1 MTEFS
6 EDAALSDH
14 QSVVTPET
22 RQNAT
27 HSDEGD
33 PRRIEEQNVRFDP
46 LLDSVIAIANIF
58 GITTTLE
65 ALSAGL
71 PLEGNRLTPDLLP
84 RAAARAGLTAKL
96 ARRSLDDLRPGLLP
110 AILLLKGNQACLL
123 LEWLP
128 SGEARVR
135 FPENGE
141 SSDVLT
147 REELEHLFA
156 GIVCFVRPIFKFD
169 LRSPDTGQSKS
180 QHWFWSV
187 VFQNWR
193 LYRDSLLAALL
204 INVFALAMPMF
215 SMIVYDRVV
224 PNRAVETLWVLSIGV
239 LLMMLFDTL
248 LRVLRAYILD
258 TAGKR
263 IDVTLSARIME
274 RVLGLGMPDRPTSV
288 GSFAANLRAFE
299 SVREFVASATITTLV
314 DIPCVFVFFFVI
326 AWISPWLLLPPL
338 FCIALLILASMVVQQ
353 KMQEL
358 VEVTQRANSQRN
370 ATLVESLVGI
380 ETVKF
385 MVAESSFQR
394 KWEQSTVF
402 LAQNGTKLKL
412 LSSSIMSLVQLLQQL
427 VSVVVIIIGVYLLS
441 ENQLSMG
448 GIIAA
453 SMLAGRAMAPF
464 GQVAGLLMQYHNAKS
479 GLASIEMHMQTQPER
494 ADASSFLHRARFQGT
509 IEFKNVSFSYPGQ
522 QQAVLRNVSFKIQA
536 GEKVA
541 FIGRVGSGKST
552 IQRLVLGLYQPTEG
566 AILIDGID
574 LRQIDP
580 AELRRAAGFVSQDVS
595 LFFGTLKDNITLGT
609 PFADDRDIV
618 AAAEIAGV
626 TEFAN
631 RHPRGFDMLIGERG
645 ESLSGGQRQAIGIAR
660 AVLNNAPILL
670 LDEPSSA
677 MDHQSEDLLKARLKR
692 FTQGKTVILVT
703 HRTSLLELVDRLI
716 VIDNGKVMADGAKPQ
731 VIEALQSGRVGRA
744 T

>member
-1 MTEFS
+1 
-6 EDAALSDH
+6 
-14 QSVVTPET
+14 
-22 RQNAT
+22 
-27 HSDEGD
+27 
-33 PRRIEEQNVRFDP
+33 
-46 LLDSVIAIANIF
+46 
-58 GITTTLE
+58 
-65 ALSAGL
+65 LSAGL
-71 PLEGNRLTPDLLP
+71 PLEGNLVTPSLLP

-96 ARRSLDDLRPGLLP
+96 ARRSLTDLRPGLLP
-110 AILLLKGNQACLL
+110 VILLLKENQACIL
-123 LEWLP
+123 LEWLDT
-128 SGEARVR
+128 GDARVR

-147 REELEHLFA
+147 KEELESLYA
-156 GIVCFVRPIFKFD
+156 GIVFFVRPIFNFD
-169 LRSPDTGQSKS
+169 PRTPDTGQVKS
-180 QHWFWSV
+180 RHWFWSV

-204 INVFALAMPMF
+204 INLFALAMPLF
-215 SMIVYDRVV
+215 SMTVYDRVV
-224 PNRAVETLWVLSIGV
+224 PNRAEETLWVLAVGV
-239 LLMMLFDTL
+239 LLMMVFDTL
-248 LRVLRAYILD
+248 LRILRSYILD

-274 RVLGLGMPDRPTSV
+274 RVLGLGLVDRPASV

-299 SVREFVASATITTLV
+299 SVRDFVASATITALV
-314 DIPCVFVFFFVI
+314 DIPFVFVFFFVI
-326 AWISPWLLLPPL
+326 VWISPWLALPPL
-338 FCIALLILASMVVQQ
+338 LCILLLILVSLVVQQ

-358 VEVTQRANSQRN
+358 VDISQRASSQRN

-380 ETVKF
+380 ETIKF

-394 KWEQSTVF
+394 RWEQSTVF

-412 LSSSIMSLVQLLQQL
+412 LSSATMSTVQMLQQL
-427 VSVVVIIIGVYLLS
+427 VSVTVVIVGVYLLID
-441 ENQLSMG
+441 NQVSMG

-464 GQVAGLLMQYHNAKS
+464 GQVAGLLLQYHNAKS
-479 GLASIEMHMQTQPER
+479 GLASIEKHMQTKPER
-494 ADASSFLHRARFQGT
+494 AEDSAFLHRTGFQGT
-509 IEFKNVSFSYPGQ
+509 IEFKDVSFSYPGQ
-522 QQAVLRNVSFKIQA
+522 QQSVLSNVSFKITA

-552 IQRLVLGLYQPTEG
+552 IQRLILGLYKPTEG

-595 LFFGTLKDNITLGT
+595 LFYGTLKENIALGA
-609 PFADDRDIV
+609 PFADDQDVI
-618 AAAEIAGV
+618 AAAEVAGV

-631 RHPRGFDMLIGERG
+631 RNPRGFDMLIGERG
-645 ESLSGGQRQAIGIAR
+645 ESLSGGQRQAVGIAR
-660 AVLNNAPILL
+660 AVLNDAPILL

-677 MDHQSEDLLKARLKR
+677 MDHQSEDLLKARLRR
-692 FTQGKTVILVT
+692 FTTSKTVILVT

-716 VIDNGKVMADGAKPQ
+716 VIDNGQIMADGPKAQ
-731 VIEALQSGRVGRA
+731 VVEALQSGRIGRA
-744 T
+744 A

>member
-1 MTEFS
+1 MSDPLPGS
-6 EDAALSDH
+6 ETASNPTARR
-14 QSVVTPET
+14 VGE
-22 RQNAT
+22 
-27 HSDEGD
+27 HSL
-33 PRRIEEQNVRFDP
+33 RFDP
-46 LLDSVIAIANIF
+46 LLDSVVAIAKIY

-71 PLEGNRLTPDLLP
+71 PLEANRITPDLLP
-84 RAAARAGLTAKL
+84 RAASRAGLTAKL
-96 ARRSLDDLRPGLLP
+96 ARRPLDALRPGLLP
-110 AILLLKGNQACLL
+110 VMLLLKESQACLL

-128 SGEARVR
+128 DGTARVR

-141 SSDVLT
+141 SSDILT
-147 REELEHLFA
+147 REELENLYA
-156 GIVCFVRPIFKFD
+156 GIVCFLRPVYKFD
-169 LRSPDTGQSKS
+169 PRTPGSGELKS

-187 VFQNWR
+187 VMQNWR

-204 INVFALAMPMF
+204 INIFALVMPMF
-215 SMIVYDRVV
+215 SMTVYDRVV
-224 PNRAVETLWVLSIGV
+224 PNRAEETLWVLSIGV
-239 LLMMLFDTL
+239 FLMMLFDTL
-248 LRVLRAYILD
+248 LRVLRSYILD

-274 RVLGLGMPDRPTSV
+274 RVLGLGMANRPASV

-314 DIPCVFVFFFVI
+314 DIPFVLVFFVVI
-326 AWISPWLLLPPL
+326 AWISPWLILPPL
-338 FCIALLILASMVVQQ
+338 FCIVVLIITSMVVQQ

-358 VEVTQRANSQRN
+358 VEMTQRATSQRN

-385 MVAESSFQR
+385 MVAESTFQR
-394 KWEQSTVF
+394 KWEQTTVF
-402 LAQNGTKLKL
+402 LAQTGTKLKL
-412 LSSSIMSLVQLLQQL
+412 LSSTIMSMVQFLQQF
-427 VSVVVIIIGVYLLS
+427 VSVVVVIVGVYLLVD
-441 ENQLSMG
+441 NQLSMG

-479 GLASIEMHMQTQPER
+479 GLASVEQHMKTQPER
-494 ADASSFLHRARFQGT
+494 ADASVFLHRNGFKGS

-536 GEKVA
+536 GEKIA

-595 LFFGTLKDNITLGT
+595 LFFGTLKENIALGA
-609 PFADDRDIV
+609 PFADDRDVI
-618 AAAEIAGV
+618 AAAELSGV

-645 ESLSGGQRQAIGIAR
+645 ESLSGGQRQAVGIAR
-660 AVLNNAPILL
+660 AVLNDSPILL

-677 MDHQSEDLLKARLKR
+677 MDHQSEDLLKARLQR
-692 FTQGKTVILVT
+692 FTRGKTVILVT

-716 VIDNGKVMADGAKPQ
+716 VLDNGKIMADGPKAQ
-731 VIEALQSGRVGRA
+731 VVEALQSGRVGRA
-744 T
+744 A